1 MTTITQKIISK
12 VYEVDES
19 KFDIQMMYMP
29 MNTPVFRN
37 DLFAEVVSA
46 LASFTIYAFVII
58 ANKIIATT
66 SDFNNEV
73 KI

>member
-1 MTTITQKIISK
+1 MTTVTQKIISK

-29 MNTPVFRN
+29 MNTPIFHN
-37 DLFAEVVSA
+37 DLFAEVVGA
-46 LASFTIYAFVII
+46 LAAFTIYAFVLI
-58 ANKIIATT
+58 ANKIIAETADH
-66 SDFNNEV
+66 SNEV